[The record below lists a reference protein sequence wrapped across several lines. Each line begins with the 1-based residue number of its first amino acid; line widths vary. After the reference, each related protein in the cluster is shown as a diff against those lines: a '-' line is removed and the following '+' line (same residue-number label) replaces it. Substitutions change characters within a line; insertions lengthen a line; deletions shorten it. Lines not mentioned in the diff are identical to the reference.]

1 MRFKFPL
8 QKVLE
13 HRKVI
18 EDLAQKDFQE
28 AMALLVKENKT
39 LSERQ
44 DQMRI
49 AYDNIF
55 QAQHSQ
61 SGQTSA
67 QLKQLNDFILGQKV
81 RIERQRAKIQEC
93 EIRVEK
99 LREILREKAVDYKII
114 ERLRE
119 RKKTEFNEEV
129 AKRDQKEMD
138 EIAILR
144 KAHGNR
150 A

>member
-1 MRFKFPL
+1 MKFKFPL

-13 HRKVI
+13 HRKVL
-18 EDLAQKDFQE
+18 EDIAQKDLQE
-28 AMALLVKENKT
+28 VVAILVEAKNLLIS
-39 LSERQ
+39 LQ
-44 DQMRI
+44 DQRRS
-49 AYDNIF
+49 AFDSAF
-55 QAQHSQ
+55 QAQHSK
-61 SGQTSA
+61 SGQTSE
-67 QLKQLNDFILGQKV
+67 QLKQINGFIVGQKV
-81 RIERQRAKIQEC
+81 HIERQKAKIQEI
-93 EIRVEK
+93 ENRVEE

-129 AKRDQKEMD
+129 AKKDQKEMD